1 MSKKSFSWL
10 FEIPLH
16 FRDHLGLLFTSSE
29 CISAKL
35 GRWSCHFLNA
45 FFKATFSESAASPL
59 LLSSLLSLSSSPSP
73 CKTFVISGSLKTN
86 HILLDSKC
94 GCLEEQ
100 PKNLYRYLWEAIYSE
115 NLYRYLWEAIYSMK
129 SIWEPATAHL
139 GEQPSPYVFVLS
151 PCILVE
157 EWSHRNTCLLTKH
170 RTSMFCQQTTT
181 TSIRSLNAS

>member
-10 FEIPLH
+10 FEIPPHL
-16 FRDHLGLLFTSSE
+16 RDHLGLLFTSSE

-59 LLSSLLSLSSSPSP
+59 FLSSLLSLSSSSSP
-73 CKTFVISGSLKTN
+73 CKTFVTSGNLKIN

-100 PKNLYRYLWEAIYSE
+100 PWYLYRYLWEAIYSKICRDIYE
-115 NLYRYLWEAIYSMK
+115 RPSIQWNPFGNLQSLILRNNHHRMSSSSL
-129 SIWEPATAHL
+129 P
-139 GEQPSPYVFVLS
+139 VF
-151 PCILVE
+151 
-157 EWSHRNTCLLTKH
+157 
-170 RTSMFCQQTTT
+170 
-181 TSIRSLNAS
+181 

>member
-1 MSKKSFSWL
+1 MLLLFSPPGWLGCQGGLSLCIGKHSRWKWKRVKSSNFFYQKMKYSKKSFSWL

-16 FRDHLGLLFTSSE
+16 IRDHLGLLFTSSE

-100 PKNLYRYLWEAIYSE
+100 PKNLWEAIY
-115 NLYRYLWEAIYSMK
+115 
-129 SIWEPATAHL
+129 
-139 GEQPSPYVFVLS
+139 
-151 PCILVE
+151 
-157 EWSHRNTCLLTKH
+157 
-170 RTSMFCQQTTT
+170 
-181 TSIRSLNAS
+181 